1 VDAAADGEVGPAQL
15 VDARSRACWGK
26 GACLCIQDP
35 QHPATAAC
43 KVEKRGLRRASRAEV
58 GSRDGA
64 AGVTTEDKKA
74 RLREYNE
81 VLLCL
86 FTAAACQ
93 TLQRRAGPIGTT
105 TSIPIDRALLCYRL
119 CYVLLIQ
126 CSNIDGRHQ
135 SKTITFG
142 LVTPSGSSWSDGR
155 VQARIVEHPPACLP
169 ISKREGR
176 CAAQILEARR
186 I

>member
-1 VDAAADGEVGPAQL
+1 VDATADGEVGPAQL

-43 KVEKRGLRRASRAEV
+43 KVEKRGRRRASRAEV
-58 GSRDGA
+58 GSR
-64 AGVTTEDKKA
+64 
-74 RLREYNE
+74 E

-93 TLQRRAGPIGTT
+93 MLQRRAGPVGTT